1 VWEVIVTGGDPLIL
15 SSRRLRGIIQALQE
29 IPHVRLIRIHS
40 RVPVADPERITPALL
55 RALDS
60 EKALYLA
67 VHCNHPRE
75 LNEAARA
82 ACVKLTRAGIPL
94 LGQSVLLKGVNDD
107 ADTLEALF
115 RAMLQARIKPYY
127 LHHADLAPGTAHFRT
142 SIATGRRLM
151 RKLRGRLSGLAQP
164 SYVLDIPGGHGKVPI
179 GPEYLS
185 VEPDGSAAL
194 TDPWGERHAYPAASK
209 RRVARRRPC

>member
-1 VWEVIVTGGDPLIL
+1 M
-15 SSRRLRGIIQALQE
+15 
-29 IPHVRLIRIHS
+29 IRIHS
-40 RVPVADPERITPALL
+40 RVPVADPVRVTPALL

-82 ACVKLTRAGIPL
+82 ACIKLTRAGIPL

-115 RAMLQARIKPYY
+115 RAMLEVRIKPYY

-164 SYVLDIPGGHGKVPI
+164 SYVLDIPDGHGKVPI

-185 VEPDGSAAL
+185 VEPDGRTAL
-194 TDPWGERHAYPAASK
+194 TDPWGERHAYPTPSK